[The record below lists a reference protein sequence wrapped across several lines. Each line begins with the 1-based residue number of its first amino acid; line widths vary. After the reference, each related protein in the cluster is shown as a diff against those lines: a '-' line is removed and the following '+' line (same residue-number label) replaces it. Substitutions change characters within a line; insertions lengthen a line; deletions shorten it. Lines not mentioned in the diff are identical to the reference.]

1 MPIRAPTIST
11 SLAAGH
17 AAASFPNGHRHRTAG
32 LRRMRFSTSS
42 CRNRRLMNPLR
53 GFPGHPSHPP
63 LTDVTIGGYTFGTIA
78 AILSKAGVAEHAFAQ
93 AWWLALLVGACS
105 SLLTVSTGFLD
116 WLKISSGTPLWRT
129 ATIHALTN
137 AVASV
142 FFVLAIVFGH
152 DDYTGRAVSTGSLVL
167 TIVGFALLTAGGTMG
182 GSITYVHG
190 MRVLDLIDEPTS
202 RAITP
207 GMHEEKKEAS
217 A

>member
-1 MPIRAPTIST
+1 
-11 SLAAGH
+11 
-17 AAASFPNGHRHRTAG
+17 
-32 LRRMRFSTSS
+32 
-42 CRNRRLMNPLR
+42 MNPLR

-63 LTDVTIGGYTFGTIA
+63 LTDVTIGAYVFATIA

-93 AWWLALLVGACS
+93 GWWLALIVGACS
-105 SLLTVSTGFLD
+105 SLFTVLTGFLD
-116 WLKISSGTPLWRT
+116 WLKISSGMPLWRT

-190 MRVLDLIDEPTS
+190 MRVLNLVDEPTA
-202 RAITP
+202 RAIVPST
-207 GMHEEKKEAS
+207 HAEKERAAS
-217 A
+217 